1 MSRQRR
7 RPVPLSGRIVSV
19 VVAVIALALIALLLS
34 RLFSGV
40 LRLARGGD
48 GRDPQFAEPVEGATR
63 PPELYGEG
71 EGPQLADDPS
81 AGWDLGEQT
90 PVDKTAE
97 ELSREAA
104 AGQ

>member
-1 MSRQRR
+1 MSRRR
-7 RPVPLSGRIVSV
+7 RRYVPLSGRIAAVLV
-19 VVAVIALALIALLLS
+19 VLLVS

-40 LRLARGGD
+40 LRLARGSD
-48 GRDPQFAEPVEGATR
+48 GPDPQFAEPSEGATR

-71 EGPQLADDPS
+71 EAAQFLEDPS

-90 PVDKTAE
+90 PVDKTAA

-104 AGQ
+104 TGQ